1 MIQHIITTESQQKYK
16 RFQNIYA
23 SETCYYQK
31 KVITLTNPKNTSILI
46 ILINMNHLKLI
57 AIFVFTI
64 FSISIN
70 AEVIND
76 NEIARLLIELD
87 EVIDEGDKY
96 QHIRALQA
104 DSLVKLAARRKGSE
118 RINLYKE
125 AYAIHSRLQCDS
137 AVNTLRRLSSVP
149 EADSDDNLRHYLA
162 ISNGE
167 IMGIMGLY
175 NDAEQLLKNINSA
188 SLSHEN
194 RLFYYQTLRSV
205 YGWMADFAHET
216 PSYGKYVTLTNTFR
230 DSIIAT
236 ETDKIAH
243 DIALADKLIVNNEP
257 DEAIKLLLDNLADS
271 QHEERIYLYFNL
283 AEAYRILGDTKS
295 QTYYLILTSISDL
308 RSGVTE
314 YLALPTLAN
323 ILYKNGD
330 IDRAYKYLIRSMDD
344 ANFCEAKLRTM
355 EVSNIFPIIDKAY
368 KQKELENRKGV
379 LFFTAI
385 LVALVLVLLAGLFF
399 MLKQNKKLSL
409 TRQKLADANNDLTR
423 VNDELN
429 AANKNLIKTDRIK
442 EEYIARFLERCRS
455 YLDALENYRHSLL
468 KLAKNNQ
475 LDALMRQLKDHTHV
489 SDEQQ
494 RFYQDFDKAF
504 LDIHPNFVEN
514 FNNLLKEE
522 ERVYPKSDCSLT
534 TEMRI
539 FALIRL
545 GINDSNKIAHF
556 LNYSLATIYNYRSR
570 ITNKSIH
577 DKETFAALLM
587 EC

>member
-1 MIQHIITTESQQKYK
+1 
-16 RFQNIYA
+16 
-23 SETCYYQK
+23 
-31 KVITLTNPKNTSILI
+31 
-46 ILINMNHLKLI
+46 MNHLKLI
-57 AIFVFTI
+57 ALFVFTI
-64 FSISIN
+64 FSISLN

-76 NEIARLLIELD
+76 NEIARLLVELD

-96 QHIRALQA
+96 QHIRAFQA

-118 RINLYKE
+118 RINLYKD
-125 AYAIHSRLQCDS
+125 AYAIYSRLQCDS
-137 AVNTLRRLSSVP
+137 AVNTLRRLSCVP
-149 EADSDDNLRHYLA
+149 EAESDDNLRQYLA

-175 NDAEQLLKNINSA
+175 NDAEQSLKNINSA

-216 PSYGKYVTLTNTFR
+216 PIYNKYVTLTNTYR
-230 DSIIAT
+230 DSIIVT

-323 ILYKNGD
+323 ILYQNGD

-385 LVALVLVLLAGLFF
+385 LVALVLVLLIGLFF

-455 YLDALENYRHSLL
+455 YLDALENYRHNLL

-494 RFYQDFDKAF
+494 RFYHDFDKAF

-577 DKETFAALLM
+577 DKETFASLLM
-587 EC
+587 KC

>member
-1 MIQHIITTESQQKYK
+1 ME
-16 RFQNIYA
+16 R
-23 SETCYYQK
+23 
-31 KVITLTNPKNTSILI
+31 KNTKAQFFN
-46 ILINMNHLKLI
+46 NMNHLKLI
-57 AIFVFTI
+57 VFLIFTASVLSLQAEAI
-64 FSISIN
+64 N
-70 AEVIND
+70 N
-76 NEIARLLIELD
+76 NEIAKMLAELD

-96 QHIRALQA
+96 QHIRAHQA
-104 DSLVKLAARRKGSE
+104 DSLLILAARRKGE
-118 RINLYKE
+118 QRINLYKQ
-125 AYAIHSRLQCDS
+125 AYAIYARFQCDS
-137 AVNTLRRLSSVP
+137 AVNTLHRLSQVP
-149 EADSDDNLRHYLA
+149 EATSDDNLRQYLTIA
-162 ISNGE
+162 NGD

-175 NDAEQLLKNINSA
+175 NDAEHTLKNINPE

-194 RLFYYQTLRSV
+194 LLFYYQTLRSV
-205 YGWMADFAHET
+205 YGWMADFACNT
-216 PSYGKYVTLTNTFR
+216 PLAAKYISLTNTYR
-230 DSIIAT
+230 DSILVT
-236 ETDKIAH
+236 ETNKISH
-243 DIALADKLIVNNEP
+243 DIALADKYIVNNEP
-257 DEAIKLLLDNLADS
+257 EEAIKLLLDNLSDS
-271 QHEERIYLYFNL
+271 QREERIYLYFNL
-283 AEAYRILGDTKS
+283 AEAYRILGDSQS
-295 QTYYLILTSISDL
+295 QTYYLILASISDI

-323 ILYKNGD
+323 ILYKQGD

-368 KQKELENRKGV
+368 KQKELENRKRV
-379 LFFTAI
+379 RVFTSI
-385 LVALVLVLLAGLFF
+385 LVFLVLVLLGGLFF
-399 MLKQNKKLSL
+399 MLRQNKKLSL
-409 TRQKLADANNDLTR
+409 TRKKLADANNNLTR

-429 AANKNLIKTDRIK
+429 AANKNLIKNDRVK

-489 SDEQQ
+489 TDEQQ

-577 DKETFAALLM
+577 DKDTFAALLM
-587 EC
+587 KC